1 MCGWVG
7 VEISKSRK
15 RKAGDPEFGLYRV
28 RGSMPVVWSI
38 GPGDA
43 EIDRSPGQSQPTLW
57 TPYAFTLAGI
67 FLAVQNSIQGGT
79 PAGPTSLTIEVA
91 NWKPGDGLPY
101 RTVPTRW
108 TSNYRGRRDLGVRG
122 GELKWGVKTEAARGL
137 SMRVWNGM
145 STAEQQDRGMAQ
157 MLDRNYLRNKFSL
170 QTPRQ
175 RQREQ
180 NAEFHAE
187 HLERRKYGLR
197 ARYAAKMRRD
207 RRPND

>member
-28 RGSMPVVWSI
+28 RGSAPIARTVGTLGLEMDSHVVC
-38 GPGDA
+38 
-43 EIDRSPGQSQPTLW
+43 EW

-79 PAGPTSLTIEVA
+79 PAGPPSLMIEVA

-122 GELKWGVKTEAARGL
+122 VELKWGVKTEAARDL

-145 STAEQQDRGMAQ
+145 SAAEQQDRGMAQ